1 MKKLNNRGWGLQ
13 AMMICVLV
21 LMIALVIIAV
31 LIQKTF
37 GDMLNINGEPST
49 SINSNKNNTD
59 KNDNKNDNK
68 NDKNEKPTKL
78 TYSDLENKV
87 TSAAKK
93 YQKENY
99 DDILDGE
106 QISVT
111 VKTLKREKLLED
123 IKDAQDSKTS
133 CTGYA
138 LFKRKNDEI
147 TYKAYIKCNN
157 YTTDGYMEYLD
168 I

>member
-37 GDMLNINGEPST
+37 GDMLNINGVPPTTVDNST
-49 SINSNKNNTD
+49 NNKDENKD
-59 KNDNKNDNK
+59 KPT
-68 NDKNEKPTKL
+68 KPTKL

-87 TSAAKK
+87 TSAARK

-111 VKTLKREKLLED
+111 LKTLKREKLLED
-123 IKDAQDSKTS
+123 IKDIQDNKTS

-138 LFKRKNDEI
+138 LFKRKDDEI
-147 TYKAYIKCNN
+147 TYKAYIKCSN